1 MTEPKMKCADCGC
14 EVNRNVIQGMYYCPR
29 CDDDKSERD
38 VLEITNRDVI
48 NAMTDEELAAW
59 KCKFPDRHD
68 RNGHCRIYWLNP
80 QRCRPELNCRQC
92 LTEWLKADAG
102 KHQEVAE

>member
-1 MTEPKMKCADCGC
+1 MKNKTCGEC
-14 EVNRNVIQGMYYCPR
+14 KYHVYGTCRLPENGMGI
-29 CDDDKSERD
+29 
-38 VLEITNRDVI
+38 LEEEKACRFFTQKTNRDVI
-48 NAMTDEELAAW
+48 NAMTDEELAKW

-92 LTEWLKADAG
+92 LTEWLKAPAG
-102 KHQEVAE
+102 KHQEI